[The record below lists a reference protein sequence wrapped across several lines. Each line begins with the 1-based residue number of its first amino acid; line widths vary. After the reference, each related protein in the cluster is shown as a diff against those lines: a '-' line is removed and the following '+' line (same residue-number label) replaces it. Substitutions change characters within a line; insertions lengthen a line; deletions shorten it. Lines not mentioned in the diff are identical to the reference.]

1 MGTESAGG
9 APAEY
14 RPMMRDLPK
23 SEKPR
28 ERMQQLGPGALSNSD
43 LIAILLRVGVGG
55 ENVMNLAQRV
65 LATFGGL
72 AGLARASLSDL
83 CAVKG
88 VGVAKA
94 AQIKAALELG
104 RRLLIAGTESR
115 PQIQTAMDAAN
126 LLLLE
131 MGFLS
136 QEHMRVLLLDT
147 KHRVLDAPTVYV
159 GSLNS
164 AVVRISELFRDAVK
178 QNCAAIILAHNH
190 PSGDP
195 TPSSEDIAV
204 TEQVIAAGRLL
215 DIEVLDHLIIGQQ
228 RYVSLRERGVDFQ
241 TKR

>member
-1 MGTESAGG
+1 MSTGETT
-9 APAEY
+9 EY
-14 RPMMRDLPK
+14 RPMMRDLPQ

-28 ERMQQLGPGALSNSD
+28 ERLQNSGPNALSNTE
-43 LIAILLRVGVGG
+43 LVAILLRVGVGG
-55 ENVMNLAQRV
+55 ESVVNLAQRL

-72 AGLARASLSDL
+72 AGLARASLAEL

-88 VGVAKA
+88 VGLAKA

-104 RRLLIAGTESR
+104 RRLLIAGPETR
-115 PQIQTAMDAAN
+115 PQIRSASDAAN

-131 MGFLS
+131 MSFLD

-147 KHRVLDAPTVYV
+147 KHHVLDAPTIYV
-159 GSLNS
+159 GSLHTS
-164 AVVRISELFRDAVK
+164 VVRVGELFREAIK

-195 TPSSEDIAV
+195 TPSSEDVAV
-204 TEQVIAAGRLL
+204 TQQVVAAGKLL

-228 RYVSLRERGVDFQ
+228 RYVSLRERGLGFG
-241 TKR
+241 

>member
-1 MGTESAGG
+1 MGIENM
-9 APAEY
+9 EY
-14 RPMMRDLPK
+14 RPMMRDLPE

-28 ERMQQLGPGALSNSD
+28 ERMQKLGASALSNAD

-55 ENVMNLAQRV
+55 ENVMNLAQRL

-72 AGLARASLSDL
+72 AGLARADFADL

-88 VGVAKA
+88 IGMAKA
-94 AQIKAALELG
+94 AQLKAALELG
-104 RRLLIAGTESR
+104 CRLLIAGAESR
-115 PQIQTAMDAAN
+115 PQIKTAGDVAN

-147 KHRVLDAPTVYV
+147 KHHVLDAPTVYV
-159 GSLNS
+159 GNVNTS
-164 AVVRISELFRDAVK
+164 VIRISELFRDAVK

-204 TEQVIAAGRLL
+204 TEQVVAAGKLL

-228 RYVSLRERGVDFQ
+228 RYISLRERGIGFE
-241 TKR
+241 TAGKR

>member
-1 MGTESAGG
+1 MGTESVGG
-9 APAEY
+9 APTEY
-14 RPMMRDLPK
+14 HPMMRDLPK

-28 ERMQQLGPGALSNSD
+28 ERMQQMGPGSLSNSD

-55 ENVMNLAQRV
+55 ENVMNLAQRL

-83 CAVKG
+83 CAIKG
-88 VGVAKA
+88 VGMAKA

-104 RRLLIAGTESR
+104 RRLLIAGPESR

-131 MGFLS
+131 MGFLP

-147 KHRVLDAPTVYV
+147 KHRMLDAPTVYV
-159 GSLNS
+159 GNLNS
-164 AVVRISELFRDAVK
+164 AAVRISELFRDAIK

-195 TPSSEDIAV
+195 TPSTEDIAV
-204 TEQVIAAGRLL
+204 TEQVIAAGKLL

-228 RYVSLRERGVDFQ
+228 RYVSLRERGIDFQ